1 MMQRLS
7 LLITL
12 AVLLLIT
19 SCQDTADGDALP
31 LDVST
36 SSANTEGQEPAAAV
50 PQATA
55 TLAQV
60 TEDATVTAQPT
71 VTPLPTPTETAIPLP
86 TPSPTETAIPTT
98 TPTPTS
104 AVTITAEPPQPT
116 ATPTASATD
125 SPPQPTPTLTLTA
138 TPTPTPTP
146 TRTPV
151 PSGVFVRSHTSYPSG
166 SQLVLVGELVNGGA
180 FEVFGARVHA
190 EFFNSSG
197 ESIADAEALAVFGKL
212 EVERNTPF
220 RMTVDVDPSAV
231 QNYELRVTSDEFSIT
246 EYRELEVS
254 AVSLVEREGRIA
266 VVGRLHNR
274 HETALTSVVVA
285 VTFYDEAGEVVDVVG
300 LSMFGETITPG
311 GELSFE
317 ILLPGGERAYTNL
330 RVQAQGQLSLF

>member
-19 SCQDTADGDALP
+19 SCQDTADGDSLP
-31 LDVST
+31 LAVST
-36 SSANTEGQEPAAAV
+36 SSASADGQEPAAAV

-55 TLAQV
+55 ALAQV
-60 TEDATVTAQPT
+60 AEDATVTAQPT

-86 TPSPTETAIPTT
+86 TPSPTETAIPT
-98 TPTPTS
+98 PTPTS
-104 AVTITAEPPQPT
+104 AVTITAEPPPPT

-125 SPPQPTPTLTLTA
+125 SPPQPTPTV
-138 TPTPTPTP
+138 TPTATPTP

-151 PSGVFVRSHTSYPSG
+151 PAVVYVRSHTSYPSD
-166 SQLVLVGELVNGGA
+166 SQLVLVGELANGGA

-190 EFFNSSG
+190 EFFSSSG

-212 EVERNTPF
+212 EPEGNTPF
-220 RMTVDVDPSAV
+220 RMTVDVDPSTV

-266 VVGRLHNR
+266 VVGRLHNG

-311 GELSFE
+311 AEIPFE

>member
-7 LLITL
+7 LVITL

-36 SSANTEGQEPAAAV
+36 SSASADGQEPAAAV

-55 TLAQV
+55 ALAQV
-60 TEDATVTAQPT
+60 AENATVTAQPT
-71 VTPLPTPTETAIPLP
+71 VTPLPSPTETAIPLP
-86 TPSPTETAIPTT
+86 TPTPTETAIP

-125 SPPQPTPTLTLTA
+125 SPPQPTPTVTLTA
-138 TPTPTPTP
+138 TPTPTPT
-146 TRTPV
+146 RTAV
-151 PSGVFVRSHTSYPSG
+151 PAVVFVRSHTSYPSD

-190 EFFNSSG
+190 EFFSSSG

-212 EVERNTPF
+212 EAEGNTPF
-220 RMTVDVDPSAV
+220 RMTVDVDPSTV

-254 AVSLVEREGRIA
+254 AVALVEREGRIA

-311 GELSFE
+311 AEIPFE
-317 ILLPGGERAYTNL
+317 IPLPGGERAYTNL

>member
-1 MMQRLS
+1 M
-7 LLITL
+7 
-12 AVLLLIT
+12 
-19 SCQDTADGDALP
+19 
-31 LDVST
+31 
-36 SSANTEGQEPAAAV
+36 
-50 PQATA
+50 
-55 TLAQV
+55 
-60 TEDATVTAQPT
+60 
-71 VTPLPTPTETAIPLP
+71 
-86 TPSPTETAIPTT
+86 
-98 TPTPTS
+98 
-104 AVTITAEPPQPT
+104 
-116 ATPTASATD
+116 
-125 SPPQPTPTLTLTA
+125 
-138 TPTPTPTP
+138 
-146 TRTPV
+146 
-151 PSGVFVRSHTSYPSG
+151 
-166 SQLVLVGELVNGGA
+166 
-180 FEVFGARVHA
+180 FGARVHA

-231 QNYELRVTSDEFSIT
+231 QNYELSVTSDEFSIT

-311 GELSFE
+311 AEIPFE

>member
-31 LDVST
+31 LADST
-36 SSANTEGQEPAAAV
+36 SSASAEGQEPAAAV

-55 TLAQV
+55 ALAQV
-60 TEDATVTAQPT
+60 AEDATVTAQPT
-71 VTPLPTPTETAIPLP
+71 VTPLPTPTETEVPLP
-86 TPSPTETAIPTT
+86 TPSPTETAIPTPT
-98 TPTPTS
+98 STPTS

-125 SPPQPTPTLTLTA
+125 SPPQPTPTPTLTA
-138 TPTPTPTP
+138 TPTPTPT
-146 TRTPV
+146 RTAV
-151 PSGVFVRSHTSYPSG
+151 PAVVFVRSHTSYPSG
-166 SQLVLVGELVNGGA
+166 SELVLVGELVNGGA

-190 EFFNSSG
+190 EFFSSSG
-197 ESIADAEALAVFGKL
+197 ESIADAEAYAVFGKL
-212 EVERNTPF
+212 EPEGNAPF
-220 RMTVDVDPSAV
+220 RMTVDVDPSTV
-231 QNYELRVTSDEFSIT
+231 QNYVLSVTSDEFSIT

-254 AVSLVEREGRIA
+254 AVTLVEREGRIA

-311 GELSFE
+311 AELPFE